1 MGTLAEYK
9 LPLRPLVIGTHKFS
23 FRLTKDFFEQMES
36 TDVRD
41 GDILA
46 EVTVEYTG
54 DVYEIDMRCTGEV
67 TIPCDRCLDD
77 MQESIDAEYHIAA
90 KYGDRYNDE
99 DEALIEVPRSDS
111 DLDIAHMLYDTVMLD
126 IPIQH
131 MHADGQCNSAMS
143 DILNQH
149 RVIDLQDSQE
159 QGPQDTEGTDTPNDP
174 RWDALKNFKTQD

>member
-9 LPLRPLVIGTHKFS
+9 LPLRPLVVGTHKFS

-54 DVYEIDMRCTGEV
+54 DVYEIDMHCTGAV
-67 TIPCDRCLDD
+67 TIACDRCLDD
-77 MQESIDAEYHIAA
+77 MQESIDACYHTAA
-90 KYGDRYNDE
+90 KYGDCYNDE
-99 DEALIEVPRSDS
+99 DETMIEVPRSDS
-111 DLDIAHMLYDTVMLD
+111 SLDIAHMLYDTVMLD

-131 MHADGQCNSAMS
+131 MHEEGLCNSAMS
-143 DILNQH
+143 DILNRH
-149 RVIDLQDSQE
+149 RVIDTQDSPE
-159 QGPQDTEGTDTPNDP
+159 QGQEHIENTDTPNDP
-174 RWDALKNFKTQD
+174 RWDALKSLKKQD

>member
-9 LPLRPLVIGTHKFS
+9 LPLRPLVVGTHKFS
-23 FRLTKDFFEQMES
+23 FHLTKDFFEQMES
-36 TDVRD
+36 ADVHD

-54 DVYEIDMRCTGEV
+54 QVYEIDIHCTGEV
-67 TIPCDRCLDD
+67 TIPCDRCLED
-77 MQESIDAEYHIAA
+77 MQESIDADYHTAA

-111 DLDIAHMLYDTVMLD
+111 DLDIAHILYDTVMLD

-131 MHADGQCNSAMS
+131 IHAEGKCDSTMS
-143 DILNQH
+143 DILSQH
-149 RVIDLQDSQE
+149 RVIDTQDIPAQDQE
-159 QGPQDTEGTDTPNDP
+159 DIEETDTPTDP
-174 RWDALKNFKTQD
+174 RWDALKDFKTQN

>member
-9 LPLRPLVIGTHKFS
+9 LPLRSLVAGTHKFS

-54 DVYEIDMRCTGEV
+54 DVYEIDMHCTGAV
-67 TIPCDRCLDD
+67 TIACDRCLDD
-77 MQESIDAEYHIAA
+77 MQESIDAGYHTAA
-90 KYGDRYNDE
+90 KYGDCYNDE
-99 DEALIEVPRSDS
+99 DETMIEVPRSNS
-111 DLDIAHMLYDTVMLD
+111 SLDIAHMLYDTVMLD

-131 MHADGQCNSAMS
+131 MHEEGQCNSAMS
-143 DILNQH
+143 DILSRH
-149 RVIDLQDSQE
+149 RVIDTQDSPE
-159 QGPQDTEGTDTPNDP
+159 QGQEHIEADTSNDP
-174 RWDALKNFKTQD
+174 RWDALKSLKKQD

>member
-23 FRLTKDFFEQMES
+23 FHLTKDFFEQMES

-54 DVYEIDMRCTGEV
+54 EVYEIDMHCTGEV
-67 TIPCDRCLDD
+67 TIACDRCLED
-77 MQESIDAEYHIAA
+77 MQESIDADYHIAA

-99 DEALIEVPRSDS
+99 DEAMIEMPRSDS
-111 DLDIAHMLYDTVMLD
+111 DLDISHMLYDTVMLD
-126 IPIQH
+126 IPIRH
-131 MHADGQCNSAMS
+131 MHAEGQCDSAMS
-143 DILNQH
+143 DILERH
-149 RVIDLQDSQE
+149 RVIDMQDSSE
-159 QGPQDTEGTDTPNDP
+159 QDPESDNKYDAPVDP

>member
-111 DLDIAHMLYDTVMLD
+111 NLDIAHMLYDTVMLD

-159 QGPQDTEGTDTPNDP
+159 QGPQDTEGADTPNDP